1 MSAALRDG
9 FQVLPAIFTQ
19 AEVSSLRQAIADS
32 IDRVARVM
40 LTPFATSLPSAPI
53 EERLERVARDDRAY
67 ASALLQV
74 VMADAQRDPRLA
86 AIATHPSLSESI
98 ATLLAPEVPTGYV
111 IRTRAAIP
119 AFRSRI
125 SPWHQDVP
133 RPQSATG
140 CATVKIACW
149 IPLSDVDEHSGALE
163 VLPGAWDA
171 PCPHEAGDDGHF
183 GIPEAALPAGEAR
196 VVPLRSGDVLLLDRF
211 IPHRARPTR
220 GLHGRWSVVMWVKAG
235 AETEPR
241 SC

>member
-1 MSAALRDG
+1 MSAVLQRG
-9 FQVLPAIFTQ
+9 FTVLPSVFTQ
-19 AEVSSLRQAIADS
+19 QEIASLREAIADS

-40 LTPFATSLPSAPI
+40 LTPFASSLPSVPI
-53 EERLERVARDDRAY
+53 EERLERVAREDRAY

-86 AIATHPSLSESI
+86 AVAVHPVLSDAI
-98 ATLLAPEVPTGYV
+98 GALLVPDTPTGHV

-119 AFRSRI
+119 AFTSRI

-133 RPQSATG
+133 RPQSATA
-140 CATVKIACW
+140 CATVRVACW

-163 VLPGAWDA
+163 VIPGSWEA

-183 GIPEAALPAGEAR
+183 GIPEHGLPSGERR
-196 VVPLRSGDVLLLDRF
+196 VVPMRAGDVLLLDRF

-220 GLHGRWSVVMWVKAG
+220 GLQGRWSVVMWVKAG
-235 AETEPR
+235 GASS